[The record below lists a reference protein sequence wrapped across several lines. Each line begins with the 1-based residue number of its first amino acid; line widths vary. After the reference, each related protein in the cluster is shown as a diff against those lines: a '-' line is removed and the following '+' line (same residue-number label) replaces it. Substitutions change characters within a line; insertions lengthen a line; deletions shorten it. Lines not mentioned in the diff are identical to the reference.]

1 MVGQAAAAGRVR
13 RRAGRAQQTQPRGGG
28 RLGPLGA
35 MPVWLLLLGGA
46 VLLVLLLGGG
56 GWYTYRSLDRL
67 YPQELWKYF
76 RPPAPAAAGSLLYR
90 DSEGQLL
97 LAPLADPSRAQRLL
111 DSALGPETREIVR
124 DAVALP
130 AAGGARQIAYYA
142 SEKTGS
148 TPEVDRLKL
157 LTLAPDGTPRITQ
170 RVALAELAGEPLR
183 PLLFVSAS
191 GRYLALTNR
200 ERTRAYYFDVA
211 SGGPLVSGSIDA
223 PPEPML
229 WSRNADLLT
238 SLVPGQDPYATSPDG
253 RWRAAVRAG
262 TRHAP
267 ACEEPP
273 CEPAQELVIS
283 PATIAGSL
291 HTPPAVIFGAF
302 RDFAAEGWGPIPT
315 QPPLRLYGRLVW
327 SPDAT
332 ELLFTALDEAQSRV
346 YAITTDGKTRPR
358 LVLEN
363 AEALDWLP

>member
-1 MVGQAAAAGRVR
+1 MVSQAAAAGGVR
-13 RRAGRAQQTQPRGGG
+13 RRTGRAQQLRPQRGG
-28 RLGPLGA
+28 RLGPLA
-35 MPVWLLLLGGA
+35 AIPLWLLLLGGTLGLLL
-46 VLLVLLLGGG
+46 LLVGGG
-56 GWYTYRSLDRL
+56 YYTYRSLDRL

-90 DSEGQLL
+90 DGEGQLL
-97 LAPLADPSRAQRLL
+97 LAPLSDPTRAQRLL
-111 DSALGPETREIVR
+111 DSSVGPETREIVR
-124 DAVALP
+124 DAVVVP
-130 AAGGARQIAYYA
+130 AAGGGRQIAYYA
-142 SEKTGS
+142 SEKTGAR
-148 TPEVDRLKL
+148 PEVDRLKL
-157 LTLAPDGTPRITQ
+157 LALAPDGTPRIIQ
-170 RVALAELAGEPLR
+170 RVSLADEAGEPLR

-211 SGGPLVSGSIDA
+211 GGGPLTPGQIDA

-229 WSRNADLLT
+229 WNRNADLLT
-238 SLVPGQDPYATSPDG
+238 PLVPGQAPYATSPDG

-332 ELLFTALDEAQSRV
+332 ELLFTALDEAQSRI
-346 YAITTDGKTRPR
+346 YAITADGKTRPR